1 MEGNVQTLLEE
12 TRHLRGELDR
22 ERERRLTLVRE
33 NAALADGQSKLAGEK
48 RELLKRV
55 DILDEKVAWLTAKL
69 FGRSSEKL
77 SAEEQEQLRLFD
89 ESEVGAQ
96 EADTDSELTV
106 PAHTRRRAKREP
118 LPEAFPRDEVI
129 VDIEEEEKHCGCGA
143 DLVRIGEETS
153 EKLDVIPPRVRVT
166 RTIRPKYAC
175 KACEGSGDEE
185 KPAVRIAPM
194 PPAVIEKGIATAGLL
209 AFIITGKFCDHL
221 PLYRQEKQFARLGV
235 DLSRKTMADWMIK
248 VAAACAPVMQAME
261 GRLRAGPVLQ
271 IDETTVQVLGEEG
284 RADTTKSFMWVA
296 RGGPVD
302 SPVIIYRYAPT
313 RAGYVAQE
321 ILTGYSGYVQT
332 DGYAGYD
339 GVCLREGLVH
349 VGCWSHVRR
358 AFSDAKK
365 KSSKNAGS
373 ANEILALIAKLYAI
387 ERERGRF
394 EDDQEFALWRRA
406 EVAPVLKKIRKWLDR
421 KIDQVPSSLA
431 LGQAVKYASS
441 QWPKL
446 LRYLDHPALTP
457 DTNAVERA
465 IRPFV
470 VGRRNWLFSG
480 SPRGAASSA
489 VLFSLIETAR
499 ANGLEPYWYLR
510 RLLDGLPSA
519 RTEEDYLALIP
530 LNA

>member
-1 MEGNVQTLLEE
+1 MPTLVEENQRLRTDLGALTDRE
-12 TRHLRGELDR
+12 TR
-22 ERERRLTLVRE
+22 LTR
-33 NAALADGQSKLAGEK
+33 EK
-48 RELLKRV
+48 RELVKRV
-55 DILDEKVAWLTAKL
+55 DILGEKIAWLMAKL

-106 PAHTRRRAKREP
+106 PAHIRRKAKRKP
-118 LPEAFPRDEVI
+118 LPEALPRDEVVI
-129 VDIEEEEKHCGCGA
+129 DVEEEEKRCGCGA

-194 PPAVIEKGIATAGLL
+194 PPAVIDKGIATAGLL
-209 AFIITGKFCDHL
+209 AFIIAGKFCDHL
-221 PLYRQEKQFARLGV
+221 PLYRQEKQFARIGV

-248 VAAACAPVMQAME
+248 VAVACAPVMRAME

-271 IDETTVQVLGEEG
+271 IDETTVQVLGEQG
-284 RADTTKSFMWVA
+284 RADTSKSYMWVA

-302 SPVIIYRYAPT
+302 SPVIIYHYAPT
-313 RAGYVAQE
+313 RAAAMAE
-321 ILTGYSGYVQT
+321 KILSGYSGYVQT
-332 DGYAGYD
+332 DGYEAYD
-339 GVCLREGLVH
+339 RVCLREGLVH
-349 VGCWSHVRR
+349 VGCWSHTRR
-358 AFSDAKK
+358 LFTDAK
-365 KSSKNAGS
+365 KSSKKAGS
-373 ANEILALIAKLYAI
+373 ADEALAMIGKLYSA
-387 ERERGRF
+387 ERNRGRF
-394 EDDQEFALWRRA
+394 EDEQEFARWRRA
-406 EVAPVLKKIRKWLDR
+406 QVEPVLEELHKWLEK
-421 KIDQVPSSLA
+421 KIDQVPLSAA
-431 LGQAVKYASS
+431 LGKAVGYALS

-446 LRYLDHPALTP
+446 IRYLDHPALTP
-457 DTNAVERA
+457 DTNAIERA

-470 VGRRNWLFSG
+470 LGRKNWLFSG

-499 ANGLEPYWYLR
+499 ANGQEPYWYLR
-510 RLLDGLPSA
+510 RLLEELPAA
-519 RTEEDYLALIP
+519 RTEEDYLRLTP
-530 LNA
+530 LPS